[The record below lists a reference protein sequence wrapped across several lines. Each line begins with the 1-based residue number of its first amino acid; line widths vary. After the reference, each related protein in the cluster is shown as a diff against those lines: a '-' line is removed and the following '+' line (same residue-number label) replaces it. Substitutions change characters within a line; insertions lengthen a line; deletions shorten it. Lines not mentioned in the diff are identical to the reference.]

1 MKVMFGKLS
10 RMQLEKA
17 ATIAADPKATGRG
30 LREEEEINLY
40 YHVAGKDAY
49 LKSLSS
55 SSSAAAEDNPIG
67 VLEQF
72 GQGRKHLL
80 QQSLETLRE
89 AGDWETIYATCRR
102 ALSREDEG
110 GRPSFLAFDMRIWK
124 LFVKSASMQG
134 DVEA

>member
-1 MKVMFGKLS
+1 MFGKLS

-17 ATIAADPKATGRG
+17 ATIAADAKATGRG

-40 YHVAGKDAY
+40 YHVAGKEAY
-49 LKSLSS
+49 LKSLSG
-55 SSSAAAEDNPIG
+55 EGNPIG

-72 GQGRKHLL
+72 KQGRKHLL
-80 QQSLETLRE
+80 QQGLATLEE
-89 AGDWETIYATCRR
+89 AGDWETIYSTCRK
-102 ALSREDEG
+102 ALSKEDENG
-110 GRPSFLAFDMRIWK
+110 KPSFLAFDMRIWK

>member
-17 ATIAADPKATGRG
+17 ATIAADAKATGRG

-40 YHVAGKDAY
+40 YHVAGKEAY
-49 LKSLSS
+49 IKSLSV
-55 SSSAAAEDNPIG
+55 EGNPIG

-72 GQGRKHLL
+72 KQGRKHLL
-80 QQSLETLRE
+80 QQSLETLVE
-89 AGDWETIYATCRR
+89 AGDWETIYSTCRQ
-102 ALSREDEG
+102 ALRKEDG
-110 GRPSFLAFDMRIWK
+110 NGKPSFLAFDMRIWK

>member
-17 ATIAADPKATGRG
+17 ANIAADAKATGRG

-40 YHVAGKDAY
+40 YHVAGKEAY
-49 LKSLSS
+49 LKSLS
-55 SSSAAAEDNPIG
+55 AEGNPIG

-72 GQGRKHLL
+72 RQGRKHLL
-80 QQSLETLRE
+80 QQSLQTLEE
-89 AGDWETIYATCRR
+89 AGDWEIVYRTCRQ
-102 ALSREDEG
+102 ALSREDENG
-110 GRPSFLAFDMRIWK
+110 KPSFLAFDMRIWK
-124 LFVKSASMQG
+124 LFVKTAGNQG

>member
-1 MKVMFGKLS
+1 MFGKLS

-17 ATIAADPKATGRG
+17 ATIAADPKATGRA

-55 SSSAAAEDNPIG
+55 EGNPIG

-72 GQGRKHLL
+72 KQGRKHLL
-80 QQSLETLRE
+80 LQCLETLEE
-89 AGDWETIYATCRR
+89 AGDWETIYSTCRQ
-102 ALSREDEG
+102 ALSKENDCG
-110 GRPSFLAFDMRIWK
+110 KPSFLAFDMRIWK
-124 LFVKSASMQG
+124 LFVKSAGMKG
-134 DVEA
+134 DVET

>member
-1 MKVMFGKLS
+1 MKAMFGKLS

-17 ATIAADPKATGRG
+17 ATIAADAKATGRG

-55 SSSAAAEDNPIG
+55 EDSNPIG

-72 GQGRKHLL
+72 KQGRKHLL
-80 QQSLETLRE
+80 QQSLATLE
-89 AGDWETIYATCRR
+89 DAGDWETIYSTCRQ
-102 ALSREDEG
+102 ALSKEDDNAK
-110 GRPSFLAFDMRIWK
+110 PSFLAFDMRIWK
-124 LFVKSASMQG
+124 LFVKSAGMKG

>member
-17 ATIAADPKATGRG
+17 ATIAADAKATGRG

-49 LKSLSS
+49 LKSLS
-55 SSSAAAEDNPIG
+55 AECNPIG

-72 GQGRKHLL
+72 KQGRKHLL
-80 QQSLETLRE
+80 LQGLETLEE
-89 AGDWETIYATCRR
+89 AGDWETIYSTCRQ
-102 ALSREDEG
+102 ALSKEDDSG
-110 GRPSFLAFDMRIWK
+110 KPSFLAFDMRIWK
-124 LFVKSASMQG
+124 LFVKSAGMKG